1 MFAGRHNELLKLDG
15 YYSSG
20 KFECVILHGRLR
32 TGKTSLLR
40 EFMKK
45 KNCIYFA
52 AQETSEQEN
61 LESLVKTVEAF
72 PNKLDDEASL
82 KNYYEEVF
90 NRLDRLSKNERLVFI
105 IDDYQFLVASNKKI
119 SELICR
125 HINQK
130 FSSGQ
135 LMMIIC
141 GSSEAVMED
150 ETLGYASKFHG
161 HRTAQMKLEP
171 LTFFEAKRQFGGF
184 SSFDIAV
191 IYGITGGIPKYLSL
205 MNPEKTVEENIKNTF
220 FNPSSPLFEEPAN
233 FLRREVRDLAY
244 YNAVLKAIA
253 GGYNKNSDI
262 AKKVGLET
270 SACTAYLRNLIS
282 FGLVGKYTPVT
293 EKAGKKTIYEIEDSM
308 FRFWYR
314 FIPDNMSLIKS
325 GMVDK
330 IWRNVAKGIPS
341 FMSKVFEDICRQWVQ
356 QRNLT
361 GNMPVRFAEV
371 GRWWGYNPVAKSDT
385 FIPIV
390 AYSDDNHAFFGDAIW
405 SDEPTGS
412 EALRSLEERSRL
424 FRYPNRHFY
433 LFSRSGFTNECAE
446 LARQYNANLVV
457 FE

>member
-1 MFAGRHNELLKLDG
+1 MFAGRNNELLKLDG
-15 YYSSG
+15 YYASG

-61 LESLVKTVEAF
+61 LESLVKTVDAF
-72 PNKLDDEASL
+72 PNTLDDEAGL

-125 HINQK
+125 HISQK

-135 LMMIIC
+135 LMIIIC
-141 GSSEAVMED
+141 GSSEAVMEN

-161 HRTAQMKLEP
+161 HRTAQIKLEP
-171 LTFFEAKRQFGGF
+171 MTFFEAKRQFGGF
-184 SSFDIAV
+184 SAFDIAV

-205 MNPEKTVEENIKNTF
+205 MSPEKTIEENIKNTF

-253 GGYNKNSDI
+253 GGFNKNSEI
-262 AKKVGLET
+262 AAKVGLET

-330 IWRNVAKGIPS
+330 IWRSVAKGIPS

-371 GRWWGYNPVAKSDT
+371 GRWWGYNPVTKNDT

-446 LARQYNANLVV
+446 LAGQYNANLVV